1 MKNKNR
7 EKIYS
12 ITIIFLMIDQIIKLI
27 VKNNMNLHQEISVI
41 PNFFSLYYIE
51 NKGAAFSIFNDQ
63 TTFLIITT
71 TLFLIIMN
79 HYIKTEKKFTKLS
92 IISLGILLGG
102 MFGNLIDRILYSGV
116 IDYLSF
122 TIFNYNF
129 PIFNF
134 ADIGITL
141 GTFLLVINFIKEEKN
156 DIIRKKKEEHHD

>member
-1 MKNKNR
+1 MKNKSKR
-7 EKIYS
+7 IIYI
-12 ITIIFLMIDQIIKLI
+12 ITIITLIIDQVVKLL
-27 VKNNMNLHQEISVI
+27 VKTNMNLHQEINII

-71 TLFLIIMN
+71 TIFLIIMS

-102 MFGNLIDRILYSGV
+102 MFGNLIDRIIYSGV

-122 TIFNYNF
+122 KIINYSF
-129 PIFNF
+129 PIFNI
-134 ADIGITL
+134 ADIGITV
-141 GTFLLVINFIKEEKN
+141 GTFLLVINYFIEEK
-156 DIIRKKKEEHHD
+156 RTKKQ